1 MSLGAE
7 VVVLLACLEGSG
19 GRGGLGEGGQT
30 GMAIVRAVAGRGSR
44 VRVKVRTSASEL
56 VGDGTV
62 QEQDSLR
69 WAVRPLSIS
78 LSLRSFA
85 ESSSSASAF
94 LRSFRSCRIA
104 AARSFSSTK
113 RVLHDGGGGDGMGH
127 NGGGEL
133 REVTESL
140 GLVATVAAVQAAV
153 ESQLAQQGAREVA
166 EGMVEMGG
174 SEAAAMVMARVAA
187 VTREVA
193 ETEAVDLSVVTTGAA
208 VMGEEVMVRLSA
220 ILVRGPGGWSTSVST
235 FFSVRAPM

>member
-1 MSLGAE
+1 MP
-7 VVVLLACLEGSG
+7 G
-19 GRGGLGEGGQT
+19 GQWGEGG
-30 GMAIVRAVAGRGSR
+30 VRGGGANGDGNRESGSRERRGGGGGGGSGRSERGEGGWSSR

-113 RVLHDGGGGDGMGH
+113 RVRRMG
-127 NGGGEL
+127 
-133 REVTESL
+133 
-140 GLVATVAAVQAAV
+140 
-153 ESQLAQQGAREVA
+153 
-166 EGMVEMGG
+166 
-174 SEAAAMVMARVAA
+174 
-187 VTREVA
+187 
-193 ETEAVDLSVVTTGAA
+193 
-208 VMGEEVMVRLSA
+208 VRLMS
-220 ILVRGPGGWSTSVST
+220 RGWTNARPPTFVSFVGSTNSSSSDVSPARIC
-235 FFSVRAPM
+235 VCE